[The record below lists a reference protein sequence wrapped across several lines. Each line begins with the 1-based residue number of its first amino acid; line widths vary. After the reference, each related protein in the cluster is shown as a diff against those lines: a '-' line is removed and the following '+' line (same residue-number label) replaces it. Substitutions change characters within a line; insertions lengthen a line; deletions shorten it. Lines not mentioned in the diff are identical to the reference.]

1 MPVQH
6 SHAVAFPAPGAHA
19 TGDRCPWC
27 DQAIPH
33 EKFAD
38 IRDRIAQKERE
49 QHALMTA
56 RLKEDFAREKAQLAS
71 DVRAEAQRAAEVQIT
86 QRLKAAEEAQRATEA
101 DIAQRLAA
109 AEEARR
115 IAETDIAQRLAAAE
129 EARRAA
135 EALLGQQRQALDQQR
150 QALEQEKTV
159 AVLAEQA
166 RAFEERQKMQE
177 KLALLQKQIEN
188 KTAQDIG
195 EGPEADLFELLRG
208 AFEGDR
214 IRRVAKGLSG
224 ADVIHEVVRNG
235 QVCGKIVYDSKS
247 RNAWKNDFVTKLRAD
262 QMTERAE
269 HAILSCNKLPQGAQQ
284 IHVQDG
290 VIVALPQRVL
300 ALAQILRRHIIETH
314 ELRVG
319 NEQREEKT
327 AELYAFITS
336 DRCKQLL
343 EQIALQAQRMLEL
356 EAAEERAHRVT
367 WERRGK
373 LIRSVQKVHSDL
385 CFEIE
390 RVIGTG
396 GNASADDTAAWDE

>member
-1 MPVQH
+1 MYGDPVMSLLH
-6 SHAVAFPAPGAHA
+6 SRAQPIHDHADTEPTGHAHSGAE
-19 TGDRCPWC
+19 RCPWC

-38 IRDRIAQKERE
+38 IRNRIADKER
-49 QHALMTA
+49 QQYAAMTA
-56 RLKEDFAREKAQLAS
+56 RLKEDFAREKAEMATQ
-71 DVRAEAQRAAEVQIT
+71 VRDEARREAEAALTARVATAEQ
-86 QRLKAAEEAQRATEA
+86 A
-101 DIAQRLAA
+101 RLAA
-109 AEEARR
+109 EQLVA
-115 IAETDIAQRLAAAE
+115 
-129 EARRAA
+129 
-135 EALLGQQRQALDQQR
+135 QQRDALQ
-150 QALEQEKTV
+150 QEKTV
-159 AVLAEQA
+159 AVLAEQT
-166 RAFEERQKMQE
+166 RAFEERQKLME

-188 KTAQDIG
+188 KTAQEIG
-195 EGPEADLFELLRG
+195 EGPEADLFEELRS

-224 ADVIHEVVRNG
+224 ADVIHEVIRNG

-247 RNAWKNDFVTKLRAD
+247 RNAWKNEYVTKLRAD
-262 QMTERAE
+262 QMAERAE

-284 IHVQDG
+284 IHVQEG
-290 VIVALPQRVL
+290 VIVAHPQRVVV
-300 ALAQILRRHIIETH
+300 LAQILRRHVIETH

-319 NEQREEKT
+319 NDQREDKT
-327 AELYAFITS
+327 VELYAFITS

-343 EQIALQAQRMLEL
+343 EQISVQASRMLEL
-356 EAAEERAHRVT
+356 EAAEERAHKVT

-396 GNASADDTAAWDE
+396 EAEASDVDETT

>member
-1 MPVQH
+1 MSLLQR
-6 SHAVAFPAPGAHA
+6 HAVPVFDNPSEPADAHPHTA
-19 TGDRCPWC
+19 EERCPWC
-27 DQAIPH
+27 DQSIPH
-33 EKFAD
+33 EKFSA

-56 RLKEDFAREKAQLAS
+56 RLKEEFAREKADLAAK
-71 DVRAEAQRAAEVQIT
+71 VQEEAKRAAEAAMAARLEAAEAEVT
-86 QRLKAAEEAQRATEA
+86 ARLKAADEA
-101 DIAQRLAA
+101 RLAA
-109 AEEARR
+109 EASR
-115 IAETDIAQRLAAAE
+115 Q
-129 EARRAA
+129 AA
-135 EALLGQQRQALDQQR
+135 EATLNQQREL
-150 QALEQEKTV
+150 LEQEKTV

-166 RAFEERQKMQE
+166 KAFEERQKLME

-188 KTAQDIG
+188 KTAQEIG
-195 EGPEADLFELLRG
+195 EGPEADLFELLRE

-262 QMTERAE
+262 QLAERAE

-290 VIVALPQRVL
+290 VIVAHPQRVL
-300 ALAQILRRHIIETH
+300 VLAQILRRHVIETH

-319 NEQREEKT
+319 NDQRDEKT

-343 EQIALQAQRMLEL
+343 EHIALQAQRMLEL
-356 EAAEERAHRVT
+356 EASEERAHRMT
-367 WERRGK
+367 WEKRGK

-396 GNASADDTAAWDE
+396 EANEPDADEG

>member
-1 MPVQH
+1 MSLLQR
-6 SHAVAFPAPGAHA
+6 HAVPVFDHTPDSHDATAHK
-19 TGDRCPWC
+19 GDERCPWC

-33 EKFAD
+33 EKFSA

-49 QHALMTA
+49 QHAAMTA
-56 RLKEDFAREKAQLAS
+56 RLKEDFAREKALLAIQ
-71 DVRAEAQRAAEVQIT
+71 VREETKVAAEAEIT
-86 QRLKAAEEAQRATEA
+86 ARLKAADEA
-101 DIAQRLAA
+101 RLAA
-109 AEEARR
+109 EAS
-115 IAETDIAQRLAAAE
+115 RLAAE
-129 EARRAA
+129 T
-135 EALLGQQRQALDQQR
+135 ALNQQRELSD
-150 QALEQEKTV
+150 QEKTV

-166 RAFEERQKMQE
+166 KAFEERQKLQE

-188 KTAQDIG
+188 KTAQEIG

-224 ADVIHEVVRNG
+224 ADVIHEVIRNG

-262 QMTERAE
+262 QLAERAE

-290 VIVALPQRVL
+290 VIVANPQRVL
-300 ALAQILRRHIIETH
+300 ALAQILRRHVIETH
-314 ELRVG
+314 ELRIG
-319 NEQREEKT
+319 NEKRDEKT

-356 EAAEERAHRVT
+356 EASEERAHRMT
-367 WERRGK
+367 WEKRGK
-373 LIRSVQKVHSDL
+373 LIRSVQKVHNDL

-396 GNASADDTAAWDE
+396 EAERPGEEEPLP

>member
-1 MPVQH
+1 MSLLQRHTIPVFD
-6 SHAVAFPAPGAHA
+6 SAAEPAHDHPAHPGEE
-19 TGDRCPWC
+19 RCPWC

-33 EKFAD
+33 ERFTA
-38 IRDRIAQKERE
+38 IRERIAAKERE
-49 QHALMTA
+49 QYADMTA
-56 RLKEDFAREKAQLAS
+56 RLKEDFAREKAALAAR
-71 DVRAEAQRAAEVQIT
+71 VREEAKLALEAEFT
-86 QRLKAAEEAQRATEA
+86 QRLKAAEEA
-101 DIAQRLAA
+101 RLAA
-109 AEEARR
+109 EA
-115 IAETDIAQRLAAAE
+115 AFN
-129 EARRAA
+129 
-135 EALLGQQRQALDQQR
+135 QQREL
-150 QALEQEKTV
+150 LEQEKTV

-166 RAFEERQKMQE
+166 KAFEERQKMQE

-188 KTAQDIG
+188 KTAQEIG

-214 IRRVAKGLSG
+214 IRRVAKGLQG
-224 ADVIHEVVRNG
+224 ADVIHEVIRNG

-262 QMTERAE
+262 QLAERAE

-290 VIVALPQRVL
+290 VIVAHPQRVL
-300 ALAQILRRHIIETH
+300 VLAQILRRHVIETH

-356 EAAEERAHRVT
+356 EAAEERAHRMT
-367 WERRGK
+367 WEKRAR
-373 LIRSVQKVHSDL
+373 LIRSVQKVHGDL

-396 GNASADDTAAWDE
+396 GAEAAEQEAEAGP